1 MVFSFVM
8 EGMEYGTVF
17 GVFGVVVRG
26 GIIGDGLGRSLVLE
40 LTK

>member
-8 EGMEYGTVF
+8 EGMELRTVF
-17 GVFGVVVRG
+17 GVFSVVVRG
-26 GIIGDGLGRSLVLE
+26 GVVEDGLGRSLVLE